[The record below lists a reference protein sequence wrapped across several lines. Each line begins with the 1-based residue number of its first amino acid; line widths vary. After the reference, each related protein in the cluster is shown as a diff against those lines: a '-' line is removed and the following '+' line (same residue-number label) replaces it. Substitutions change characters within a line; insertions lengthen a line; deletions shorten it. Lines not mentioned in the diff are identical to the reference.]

1 MLKETFDLNS
11 YLKYQLQVCLTSF
24 QAMPYPSHLDIHT
37 RFNYLNKQDNFIPLR
52 MIVSG
57 TAGSGKS
64 YLIKCLVK
72 VIRTIFASK
81 RSVQVL
87 CPTGNSANI
96 ISGLTLQF
104 F

>member
-1 MLKETFDLNS
+1 
-11 YLKYQLQVCLTSF
+11 
-24 QAMPYPSHLDIHT
+24 
-37 RFNYLNKQDNFIPLR
+37 

-96 ISGLTLQF
+96 ISGLTLHSFLKIPTNKKGQEMKPPEGALGEKLQKNCQGVKVLLVEERSLIGATTLG
-104 F
+104 